1 MLNKTLEASCFP
13 FFLSLS
19 FFSFAFSGDVL
30 HYLSVLFSISAY
42 FQSIDFELEILF
54 AFTIAETADL
64 IRQIGETTRTQS
76 SVWDQTEWVK
86 RNWLTNEA
94 SMVRLCN
101 EF

>member
-1 MLNKTLEASCFP
+1 M
-13 FFLSLS
+13 
-19 FFSFAFSGDVL
+19 L

-42 FQSIDFELEILF
+42 FQSIDFEIEILF

-76 SVWDQTEWVK
+76 SVWDQTEWTK

-94 SMVRLCN
+94 SMVRICN
-101 EF
+101 EI